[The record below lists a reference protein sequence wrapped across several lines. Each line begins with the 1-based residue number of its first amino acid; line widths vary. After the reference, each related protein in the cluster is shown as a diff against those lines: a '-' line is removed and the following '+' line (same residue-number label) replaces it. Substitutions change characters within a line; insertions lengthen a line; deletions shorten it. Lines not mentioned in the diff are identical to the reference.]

1 MKAFLALPIA
11 MGIINQQDIQDYWSL
26 DELHETPFFR
36 SVMPRDRF
44 LLIFKFL
51 HLSDNDD
58 YKPRDHPDYD
68 PFHKLGVFYTT
79 IIHQFEAIWS
89 PGRQICIVEG
99 MVPFRGNIHFR
110 TYNPDK
116 PDKYG
121 LKAYELCDSSNSY
134 CCRFEL
140 YGGKGK
146 EPSAEGLTYDIVSRL
161 MEPYVQTG
169 HTLYCDNYYTSPQ
182 LFLDL
187 SDANVNTCGT
197 MRNRKGI
204 PNAFKDATLTTL
216 QQKFCMA
223 NGPLL
228 AMKYKDRR
236 DVKMLTT
243 AHSAK
248 LVGTGKHTRDGEEKR
263 KPDCINQY
271 NKYMGA
277 VDTSDQMVAYMS
289 FRRRTLKWWK
299 KAFFHIYSLTICNR
313 YILHKEHFKATNRDP
328 NKTAA
333 LHKVFRREIVKE
345 LITSS
350 GYAKVKRRSLGA
362 SGANLQRLTASA
374 GHYLEEIPKTKEG
387 GAIPQKV
394 CLVCNSALRQ
404 KAESL
409 NLPEPKSKWY
419 RRRSRYQCKQCK
431 VTLCMTTCI
440 KIYHTKEH
448 YIQAYLNN
456 HDTMSLPIVV
466 IVHGNQDSNAWAT
479 ILWDNAFAEPNRS
492 PFCVPAEV
500 TWSQL
505 ASALN
510 CKWTYVNGRP
520 LSESNMK
527 YLAAKAFN
535 INNPPESEDF
545 GQTKISWSQFNK
557 EPLQPNRSFTFW
569 QWFDGVME
577 LTKKNLKGPWRMGTV
592 HFSWTILGFV
602 NKDRAR
608 DTMLMSK
615 QNGTFLLRFSD
626 SEIGGITIAWVAQD
640 PNNPSDRQVWNLQP
654 FTTRDFGIRS
664 LADRIHDLPH
674 LVNLYPDIPKTSL
687 LQSGSN
693 SVEPVAQVCAPGLDA
708 SGKESHCPCAWK
720 KHKPAQTD
728 GYVPAAL
735 KATVETLPPPI
746 ASPMTYDNPNTPHP
760 MEGPASPTDK
770 PTIMSPDPEMLGACG
785 PADFDGNGGEA
796 DMSDDFL
803 SELSNLSSENLP
815 DNIDVNKLLNLEF
828 VDKDAKPF

>member
-1 MKAFLALPIA
+1 MALWAKAQTLQGDALQQMQNLYGTHFPIEVRHYFAHWIEDQPWQDIDPDVRGHEGKARMILDALIKQLQYKYDQLSDSDFLLRLKMKEIADHFTKNYGSNPLDLVRIIKRCISTEQALVDQATGMNQEIMTAEGAARSETNRKISEAFQLLKQFTQETENDLRVMQQKQEFFVIQYQESIRLQAQLQQVQQQPAQDPTRVLNETTLKNKKLEVDTLLQQEAQQLLQMRITLAEKHRTTFHHLSELQQRIVEEELIQWKRRQQLAGNGGPQEETLDLLQQWCEALAEIIWTNRQQIKRVEMQRQQLPIQQPGPDILPELSTTITA
-11 MGIINQQDIQDYWSL
+11 LLSQLVTSTFIIEKQPPQVLKTQTRFQASVRLLVGGKLNVHMNPPNVKATIISENQA
-26 DELHETPFFR
+26 R
-36 SVMPRDRF
+36 A
-44 LLIFKFL
+44 LLRNERIK
-51 HLSDNDD
+51 DNDNSGEILNNTGVME
-58 YKPRDHPDYD
+58 YHQATRI
-68 PFHKLGVFYTT
+68 LGVT
-79 IIHQFEAIWS
+79 
-89 PGRQICIVEG
+89 
-99 MVPFRGNIHFR
+99 FRNMQ
-110 TYNPDK
+110 
-116 PDKYG
+116 
-121 LKAYELCDSSNSY
+121 LKRIKRPEK
-134 CCRFEL
+134 
-140 YGGKGK
+140 KGQ
-146 EPSAEGLTYDIVSRL
+146 ETV
-161 MEPYVQTG
+161 
-169 HTLYCDNYYTSPQ
+169 C
-182 LFLDL
+182 
-187 SDANVNTCGT
+187 
-197 MRNRKGI
+197 
-204 PNAFKDATLTTL
+204 
-216 QQKFCMA
+216 
-223 NGPLL
+223 
-228 AMKYKDRR
+228 
-236 DVKMLTT
+236 
-243 AHSAK
+243 
-248 LVGTGKHTRDGEEKR
+248 EEK
-263 KPDCINQY
+263 
-271 NKYMGA
+271 
-277 VDTSDQMVAYMS
+277 
-289 FRRRTLKWWK
+289 F
-299 KAFFHIYSLTICNR
+299 TILFQSQFSVGGNE
-313 YILHKEHFKATNRDP
+313 L
-328 NKTAA
+328 
-333 LHKVFRREIVKE
+333 VFQVR
-345 LITSS
+345 
-350 GYAKVKRRSLGA
+350 
-362 SGANLQRLTASA
+362 
-374 GHYLEEIPKTKEG
+374 
-387 GAIPQKV
+387 
-394 CLVCNSALRQ
+394 
-404 KAESL
+404 
-409 NLPEPKSKWY
+409 
-419 RRRSRYQCKQCK
+419 
-431 VTLCMTTCI
+431 
-440 KIYHTKEH
+440 
-448 YIQAYLNN
+448 
-456 HDTMSLPIVV
+456 TMSLPIVV

-577 LTKKNLKGPWRMGTV
+577 LTKKNLKGPWEDG
-592 HFSWTILGFV
+592 TILGFV

-674 LVNLYPDIPKTSL
+674 LVNLYPDIPKDEAFSKYYT
-687 LQSGSN
+687 
-693 SVEPVAQVCAPGLDA
+693 PIRD
-708 SGKESHCPCAWK
+708 
-720 KHKPAQTD
+720 KPAQTD

-760 MEGPASPTDK
+760 MEGPASPMDK